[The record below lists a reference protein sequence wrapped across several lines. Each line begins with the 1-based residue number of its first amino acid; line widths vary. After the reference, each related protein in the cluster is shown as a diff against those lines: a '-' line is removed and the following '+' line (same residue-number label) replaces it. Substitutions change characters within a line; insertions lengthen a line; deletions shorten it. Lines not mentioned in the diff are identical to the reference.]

1 MIGKKLLVTLADEK
15 YIEQAKQ
22 LFSSAYWNGGW
33 DGDFMLLSYE
43 IPENKLK
50 DFRDRGILIKRIKPL
65 KELTKDKWVMITLSK
80 FYLFTDYFKKW
91 DNIVFLDNDIIV
103 RKSIKKLADLN
114 KFNGVTDAFPNVR
127 DQFKYGVRG
136 GQKKV
141 GENFDLSEKTF
152 NSGVM
157 AFSSDVIKKDTF
169 NRLKKICEKYLSCS
183 NPGEQGIINLYFY
196 QRWNELP
203 FAWNFNPLHVIN
215 PFKKTK
221 NLDIGVLWHFMGT
234 KKPWLMENYFY
245 DEWKKNLDKFANTN
259 FRKPQKYAEELGDG
273 EIIRQSKIVT
283 KKYKYYAS
291 HRFIDRNIGKI
302 GIALKK
308 HSPKMYIK
316 MKKIMPY

>member
-1 MIGKKLLVTLADEK
+1 MV
-15 YIEQAKQ
+15 
-22 LFSSAYWNGGW
+22 
-33 DGDFMLLSYE
+33 
-43 IPENKLK
+43 LK
-50 DFRDRGILIKRIKPL
+50 
-65 KELTKDKWVMITLSK
+65 V
-80 FYLFTDYFKKW
+80 
-91 DNIVFLDNDIIV
+91 
-103 RKSIKKLADLN
+103 
-114 KFNGVTDAFPNVR
+114 
-127 DQFKYGVRG
+127 

-183 NPGEQGIINLYFY
+183 NPGEQGMINLYFY